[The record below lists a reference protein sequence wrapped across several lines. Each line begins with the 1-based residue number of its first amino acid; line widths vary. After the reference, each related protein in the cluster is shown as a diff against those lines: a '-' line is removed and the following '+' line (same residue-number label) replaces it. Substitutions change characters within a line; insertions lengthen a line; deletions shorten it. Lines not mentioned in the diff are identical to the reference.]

1 MTKVVI
7 NDQKYVLEDIVKLA
21 GQAARIG
28 FDPKLL
34 QGVEDAKRDP
44 TLTMPIVIAC
54 EGGYKALVM
63 PATIPDKPFK
73 HYHLMSKIILKKA
86 KVVVFI
92 PQPQATPQQDNWNRP
107 YRMHPT
113 DQQRLMDRVRGP
125 ESNNNAPRY
134 PQRPR

>member
-1 MTKVVI
+1 M
-7 NDQKYVLEDIVKLA
+7 LEDIVKLA
-21 GQAARIG
+21 GQAARVG

-44 TLTMPIVIAC
+44 TLTIPIVIAC

-86 KVVVFI
+86 KVVVA
-92 PQPQATPQQDNWNRP
+92 PPAPRMEQQHDNWQRP
-107 YRMHPT
+107 YRMHPN
-113 DQQRLMDRVRGP
+113 DQQRLMDRFSGP
-125 ESNNNAPRY
+125 ERNNSAPRY

>member
-1 MTKVVI
+1 MTNVVI
-7 NDQKYVLEDIVKLA
+7 NGQKYVLEDIVKLA

-86 KVVVFI
+86 KVVVA
-92 PQPQATPQQDNWNRP
+92 PPAPRMEQQTSWQRP
-107 YRMHPT
+107 YRSDPIN
-113 DQQRLMDRVRGP
+113 P
-125 ESNNNAPRY
+125 YNNAPRY
-134 PQRPR
+134 PQRAR